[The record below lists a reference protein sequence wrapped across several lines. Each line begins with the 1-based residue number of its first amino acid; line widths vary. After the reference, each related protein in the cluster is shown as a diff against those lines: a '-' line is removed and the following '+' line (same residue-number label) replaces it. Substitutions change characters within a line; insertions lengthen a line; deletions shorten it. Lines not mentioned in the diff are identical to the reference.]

1 MARLGSGIPLVA
13 RVRELTGLRTALQ
26 DAVLGRPGAVLVSGE
41 AGVGKSR
48 LVDELAR
55 SAGDALVLG
64 GRCLDVAETGVPYP
78 PFTEVARRVRAE
90 GLLDLD
96 ARPALRWLLPELSPV
111 PDRGAVDPHGVRLP
125 GRRGEQDT
133 GQLRLFDAVLAL
145 LTDLAARGPVLL
157 VLEDL
162 HLADASTRAL
172 LVFLLSRLRDQRL
185 LVVTTHRSDDL
196 RRDHPLR
203 PVLAEL
209 GRLPSVRRLDL
220 APLSAIDTRG
230 LVAALDAGLSDELVL
245 RVAERAE
252 GNPFLAEE
260 LAADP
265 HTLGEPS
272 LARASLLGPGAARV
286 ARVVAVAGR
295 PLRAVDLAA
304 FTDDVELGGALR
316 EAVRHGVLVERDGAY
331 RFRHA
336 LAREAVLADLL
347 PGERVRLHAAFA
359 ELLGTT
365 TGRGVA
371 ASVAHHA
378 LAAGNPALAL
388 ASSVRAA
395 AEAAACGAP
404 AEALRHREVALRLW
418 TTAGRTPSGITEA
431 DLLRQA
437 SWAAGASG
445 LPERA
450 VALARA
456 GVELVDGTGPEAGA
470 ALWLRLARA
479 LAELD
484 DADGEREAAV
494 EQAWLLLRD
503 RPACAERAEV
513 LAGWAAAL
521 HEGGKRAEA
530 AERAEQAVADGRA
543 SGAWAAVADALTTLA
558 VLDAEDGRGE
568 SALRRHLEAVEHARG
583 GGAVGAELR
592 ARRALGRFHHDTGQ
606 PGRAV
611 EAFDAGVRRA
621 DETGVAWSALGVEL
635 RAWQVLTRYRA
646 GDWAGAAGAAGEAGA
661 WGSERLAAA
670 RAQLLV
676 GRGEFEAA
684 ERELTGLRWSRDA
697 WTAEVAG
704 AADVELLLWRGQ
716 PDSAVDRAVEA
727 TGVCACPA
735 GVLRLLALGVA
746 AWAELA
752 GRARRRRDRDAEER
766 AVAEG
771 RALAGRARA
780 VRGGGADAAAWLA
793 RVDAEEDRLVG
804 GVVTG
809 PWLVAAELYG
819 DAHEQAVCRWR
830 AAETALARGQR
841 EQAATLLKAAD
852 TAAEL
857 LGARPLRDAVRQTA
871 RRGRVVLRG
880 EVPGGQVDPFTP
892 RERSVLALVAL
903 GRTNREVGEE
913 LVISEKTVSVHLTR
927 IMAKLGAGRRGEAVA
942 IAFERGLL
950 DVTG

>member
-1 MARLGSGIPLVA
+1 MA

-48 LVDELAR
+48 VVDELGRA
-55 SAGDALVLG
+55 AGGALVLG
-64 GRCLDVAETGVPYP
+64 GRCLDVRETGVPYS
-78 PFTEVARRVRAE
+78 PFNEVVERVRDE
-90 GLLDLD
+90 GLLDLG
-96 ARPALRWLLPELSPV
+96 ARPALRWLLPEVSAGPV
-111 PDRGAVDPHGVRLP
+111 GGVEPHGVRLP
-125 GRRGEQDT
+125 GRRGEQDV

-145 LTDLAARGPVLL
+145 LTELSVRRPVLL

-203 PVLAEL
+203 AVLAEL
-209 GRLPSVRRLDL
+209 SRLPLVRRLDL

-230 LVAALDAGLSDELVL
+230 FVAALDAGLSDELVL

-265 HTLGEPS
+265 HTRGEAS
-272 LARASLLGPGAARV
+272 LARVSLLGACAARV
-286 ARVVAVAGR
+286 VRVVAVAGR
-295 PLRAVDLAA
+295 AVRVAELAA
-304 FTDDVELGGALR
+304 FTGEGELGGALR
-316 EAVRHGVLVERDGAY
+316 EAVRHGVLVERGGAY

-359 ELLGTT
+359 ELLGGVV
-365 TGRGVA
+365 GRGVA
-371 ASVAHHA
+371 GAVAHHA
-378 LAAGNPALAL
+378 LASGDSVLAL

-395 AEAAACGAP
+395 GEAAACGAP

-418 TTAGRTPSGITEA
+418 SSAVRTPGGVSEA
-431 DLLRQA
+431 ELLRQA

-456 GVELVDGTGPEAGA
+456 GAELAGGASPEVGAG
-470 ALWLRLARA
+470 LWLRLARA
-479 LAELD
+479 LGELAD
-484 DADGEREAAV
+484 SDGEREAAV

-503 RPACAERAEV
+503 RPACVERAEV

-530 AERAEQAVADGRA
+530 AERAEQAVVDGRA

-558 VLDAEDGRGE
+558 VLDAEDGLGE
-568 SALRRHLEAVEHARG
+568 SALRRHLEAVEHARA

-592 ARRALGRFHHDTGQ
+592 ARRALGRFHHDVGR
-606 PGRAV
+606 PGLAV
-611 EAFDAGVRRA
+611 EAFDDGVRRA
-621 DETGVAWSALGVEL
+621 EETGVAWSALGVEL
-635 RAWQVLTRYRA
+635 RAWQVVTRHRA
-646 GDWAGAAGAAGEAGA
+646 GDWVGAAGAAGEAGA

-670 RAQLLV
+670 RARLLV

-684 ERELTGLRWSRDA
+684 ERELGGVRWSRDA

-716 PDSAVDRAVEA
+716 PDSAVERVGEA
-727 TGVCACPA
+727 LEVSGEPV
-735 GVLRLLALGVA
+735 RLVALGVA

-752 GRARRRRDRDAEER
+752 GRGRRRRDRDAEER

-771 RALAGRARA
+771 RALAERGRA
-780 VRGGGADAAAWLA
+780 VRGGGADAAAWSA

-804 GVVTG
+804 GIATG
-809 PWLVAAELYG
+809 PWLAAAELFG

-830 AAETALARGQR
+830 AAETALAHGQR
-841 EQAATLLKAAD
+841 EQAASLLKAAD